1 MDLCWIEIKL
11 QLGWNEIGNK
21 QGWNEIG
28 DKQSGIGM
36 ELCWN
41 KNRVEPG
48 QIVEWCLV

>member
-1 MDLCWIEIKL
+1 MKLCWIEIKL
-11 QLGWNEIGNK
+11 EL
-21 QGWNEIG
+21 GWNEIG

-48 QIVEWCLV
+48 QIEI